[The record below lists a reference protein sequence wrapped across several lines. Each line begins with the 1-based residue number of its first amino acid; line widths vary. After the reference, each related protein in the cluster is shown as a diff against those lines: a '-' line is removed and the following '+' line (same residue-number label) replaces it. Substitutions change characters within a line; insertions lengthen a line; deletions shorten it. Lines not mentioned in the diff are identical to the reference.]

1 MYEVGVHIADVAH
14 YVKPGTALD
23 QEAYSR
29 ATSVYLP
36 DRVLPML
43 PEKFPMN
50 YVHFGR
56 MKTSLPF
63 PLFFNW
69 MKQGKYIIIG

>member
-1 MYEVGVHIADVAH
+1 MGH

-23 QEAYSR
+23 KEAYAR

-43 PEKFPMN
+43 PEKFRMN
-50 YVHFGR
+50 YVLYDP
-56 MKTSLPF
+56 MKIS
-63 PLFFNW
+63 
-69 MKQGKYIIIG
+69 